1 MLGDTTLPSVAG
13 LDLQELEVLEVLGKR
28 QLGVGELV
36 LDRAGLLFVHLGVEQ
51 IADNGLG
58 FVLARDGKVV
68 KVLSSTADHLTP
80 DQHVKHSLAI
90 VEQLQAGKAP

>member
-1 MLGDTTLPSVAG
+1 MLGETTLPSVAG
-13 LDLQELEVLEVLGKR
+13 LALQDLEVLEVLGKR

-58 FVLARDGKVV
+58 FVLARDGSRHD
-68 KVLSSTADHLTP
+68 L
-80 DQHVKHSLAI
+80 
-90 VEQLQAGKAP
+90 VEGGLHAVELEIHP